1 MLTVEKTPWV
11 WDSVRAAAA
20 GSVTLMAEEGVYLL
34 CELCVRAT
42 LSIISRNNFV
52 DAHGE
57 RRNHFENSAEIK
69 QMRLTG
75 FLDYT
80 NLRRLQRRA
89 K

>member
-1 MLTVEKTPWV
+1 
-11 WDSVRAAAA
+11 
-20 GSVTLMAEEGVYLL
+20 MAEEGVYLL

-57 RRNHFENSAEIK
+57 KRNHFENSGEIK